1 MQQKWRQVDE
11 YLKRQLL
18 NEDPNLAQTLLA
30 NAAQGLPPHDVS
42 PLQGQFLLLMV
53 QISAAQRVLEI
64 GTLGGFST
72 QLMAQAL
79 PPDGCLISLEKEE
92 RNAAVARE
100 NIARAGLSGKV
111 TIKVGEAAELL
122 PELQEQAPFDLVF
135 IDADKQNA
143 LLYLQW
149 SIRLGRTGSVII
161 MDNVIRGGAIIDTE
175 RDVHADGICQTL
187 EAVKQFPELTA
198 TALQTVG
205 EKGWDGFALLRV
217 DKSSPKKQNS
227 MDLP

>member
-1 MQQKWRQVDE
+1 M
-11 YLKRQLL
+11 
-18 NEDPNLAQTLLA
+18 
-30 NAAQGLPPHDVS
+30 
-42 PLQGQFLLLMV
+42 
-53 QISAAQRVLEI
+53 
-64 GTLGGFST
+64 
-72 QLMAQAL
+72 
-79 PPDGCLISLEKEE
+79 
-92 RNAAVARE
+92 
-100 NIARAGLSGKV
+100 

>member
-1 MQQKWRQVDE
+1 MLKKWQQVDD
-11 YLKRQLL
+11 YLKQQLL
-18 NEDPNLAQTLLA
+18 KEDRNLTQTLLA

-42 PLQGQFLLLMV
+42 PLQGQFLMLMV

-72 QLMAQAL
+72 QFMAQAL
-79 PPDGCLISLEKEE
+79 PPDGSLISLEKEAT
-92 RNAAVARE
+92 NAAIARE
-100 NIARAGLSGKV
+100 NVARAGLADKV
-111 TIKVGEAAELL
+111 TIKVGEAAALL
-122 PELQEQAPFDLVF
+122 PELQQHAPFDLIF

-149 SIRLGRTGSVII
+149 AIRLSRTGSVII
-161 MDNVIRGGAIIDTE
+161 MDNVIRGGAIIDDE
-175 RDVHADGICQTL
+175 RDVHAEGICQTL
-187 EAVKQFPELTA
+187 EAVKKYPELTG

-217 DKSSPKKQNS
+217 NKS
-227 MDLP
+227 

>member
-1 MQQKWRQVDE
+1 MQKTWQQVDD

-18 NEDPNLAQTLLA
+18 KEDRNLTQTLAA

-42 PLQGQFLLLMV
+42 PLQGQFLMLMV

-72 QLMAQAL
+72 QFMARAL
-79 PPDGCLISLEKEE
+79 PPDGSLISLEKEAT
-92 RNAAVARE
+92 NAAIARE
-100 NIARAGLSGKV
+100 NVARAGLADKV
-111 TIKVGEAAELL
+111 TIQVGEAAALL
-122 PELQEQAPFDLVF
+122 PELQQHAPFDLIF

-143 LLYLQW
+143 LIYLQW
-149 SIRLGRTGSVII
+149 AIRLSRTGSVII
-161 MDNVIRGGAIIDTE
+161 MDNVIRGGAIISEE
-175 RDVHADGICQTL
+175 RDIHAEGICQTL
-187 EAVKQFPELTA
+187 EAVKKYPELTG

-217 DKSSPKKQNS
+217 DKS
-227 MDLP
+227 

>member
-1 MQQKWRQVDE
+1 MQQKWQQVDE

-18 NEDPNLAQTLLA
+18 NEDPNLAQTLLT

-42 PLQGQFLLLMV
+42 PLQGQLLLLMV

-100 NIARAGLSGKV
+100 NIARAGLSDKV
-111 TIKVGEAAELL
+111 TIKVGEAAQLL
-122 PELQEQAPFDLVF
+122 PGLQDQAPFDLIF
-135 IDADKQNA
+135 IDADKQNT

-217 DKSSPKKQNS
+217 DKSSSK
-227 MDLP
+227 